1 MLVNFAQSQKIER
14 AACERALPAGVKD
27 TPDGASVRCCAESS
41 DQYRTITMMA
51 MTMIAAI
58 SESARSNAFE
68 RVPAKGHFER
78 RHDIIYFRGLPRLA
92 EINSSQSAVLR
103 SRPAFLSASV
113 RCAPGGISRASSR
126 ASIALALLTAIIG
139 RDHAFQPFAHGSYWG
154 GLSSPAKPLANAG
167 FHWVLRYGR
176 GLNTTAPLALK
187 CSAVEASGSR
197 LDLGEKHSLVIA
209 RRAARPLNR
218 REVGRG
224 DRLIFAHGASLRW
237 ERYELPV
244 TDNWSIL
251 LIFHNL
257 CLAGL
262 GRDARRWRRPKRGVG
277 RRLTGYTPT
286 ACPLKRHMADC
297 ERGLLVLAE
306 RRHRL

>member
-1 MLVNFAQSQKIER
+1 MRACASGWSQRYPGRGECPMLGRESRSISHNH
-14 AACERALPAGVKD
+14 D
-27 TPDGASVRCCAESS
+27 DGDDNDCG
-41 DQYRTITMMA
+41 DQRKRTI
-51 MTMIAAI
+51 
-58 SESARSNAFE
+58 ECFRARPCE
-68 RVPAKGHFER
+68 GHFER
-78 RHDIIYFRGLPRLA
+78 RHDMAPSVHLLPRPASFCRNQPLT
-92 EINSSQSAVLR
+92 IGRSAQQARLLECLGPLR
-103 SRPAFLSASV
+103 PGRYLTRFLEGVHRPRAFDGDYRPRSCFPAF
-113 RCAPGGISRASSR
+113 RPWF
-126 ASIALALLTAIIG
+126 LLG
-139 RDHAFQPFAHGSYWG
+139 RLEFA
-154 GLSSPAKPLANAG
+154 AKPLANAG

-224 DRLIFAHGASLRW
+224 DRLIFAYGASLRW

-262 GRDARRWRRPKRGVG
+262 GRDARRWRRPKHGVG
-277 RRLTGYTPT
+277 RRLTGYTP
-286 ACPLKRHMADC
+286 
-297 ERGLLVLAE
+297 
-306 RRHRL
+306 RRAH

>member
-1 MLVNFAQSQKIER
+1 
-14 AACERALPAGVKD
+14 
-27 TPDGASVRCCAESS
+27 
-41 DQYRTITMMA
+41 MMA

-154 GLSSPAKPLANAG
+154 GLSSPPSHSRTLD
-167 FHWVLRYGR
+167 
-176 GLNTTAPLALK
+176 
-187 CSAVEASGSR
+187 SIGS
-197 LDLGEKHSLVIA
+197 
-209 RRAARPLNR
+209 
-218 REVGRG
+218 
-224 DRLIFAHGASLRW
+224 ASLRW